1 MHIKLPFCLLAG
13 GLMALFI
20 KVNIKVGKK
29 LFKNVLLHDD
39 VNDVEADDDDDDDD
53 DDEEDNDDDEV
64 ALLH

>member
-20 KVNIKVGKK
+20 KVNIKVGCRKKK

-39 VNDVEADDDDDDDD
+39 VNDVEADDDDDDD
-53 DDEEDNDDDEV
+53 EEDNDDDEV